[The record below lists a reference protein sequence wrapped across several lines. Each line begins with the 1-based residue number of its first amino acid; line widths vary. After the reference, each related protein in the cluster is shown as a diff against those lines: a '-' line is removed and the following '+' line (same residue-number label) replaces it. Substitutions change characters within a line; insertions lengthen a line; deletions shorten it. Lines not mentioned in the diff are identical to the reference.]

1 MVSLC
6 IKFSLIYSNS
16 NDPSRRISA
25 ERLMDPTPLP
35 LVDPSRHLFTEK
47 VLRPGKETKTKKP
60 SKKSKRG
67 YSRPQTYR
75 SSISGKPITM
85 KPSTERFFDPD
96 PEATSSS
103 DKLSL
108 PTRSGTSIVSERLF
122 QLERKL
128 DFESIESQN
137 NKIMDEDLQQMQ
149 IELGKSYDLF
159 QKISTKFESIDFGTL
174 HKRIEN
180 LHLTESSNDLSKAA
194 TDQLKQMFDTS
205 FLKNRLGKLTTEVRD
220 GFRRHPGEFADIPE
234 LSNFFQACSQLEHG
248 LETLKKQRKRSNELE
263 DRISLATEMAYNRM
277 EEIRNSLGTDPK
289 KNF

>member
-1 MVSLC
+1 MVSLS
-6 IKFSLIYSNS
+6 IKSGIIYSNS

-25 ERLMDPTPLP
+25 EQLMDPTPLP
-35 LVDPSRHLFTEK
+35 LIDPSRNLFPDK
-47 VLRPGKETKTKKP
+47 VLHPGKATKTKK
-60 SKKSKRG
+60 STKKSKRNN
-67 YSRPQTYR
+67 SRPQTYR

-85 KPSTERFFDPD
+85 KPSVERFFDAHL
-96 PEATSSS
+96 EATSSS
-103 DKLSL
+103 HKLSL
-108 PTRSGTSIVSERLF
+108 PSRSGTSIVSERLY

-137 NKIMDEDLQQMQ
+137 NKIIDDDLQQMQ
-149 IELGKSYDLF
+149 MELGKSYELF
-159 QKISTKFESIDFGTL
+159 QNISTKFESIDFGNL

-180 LHLTESSNDLSKAA
+180 LHLSESSNDLSKAA

-205 FLKNRLGKLTTEVRD
+205 FLKNRLGNLTTDVRD

-248 LETLKKQRKRSNELE
+248 LETLKKHRKRSNALE
-263 DRISLATEMAYNRM
+263 DRVSLATELAYNRM
-277 EEIRNSLGTDPK
+277 EEIRNSLGTDPE

>member
-1 MVSLC
+1 MC
-6 IKFSLIYSNS
+6 IKSGIIYSNS

-25 ERLMDPTPLP
+25 EKLMDPTPLP
-35 LVDPSRHLFTEK
+35 LLDPSRNLFPDK
-47 VLRPGKETKTKKP
+47 VLHPGKETRTKKS
-60 SKKSKRG
+60 SKKSK
-67 YSRPQTYR
+67 SRPQTYR
-75 SSISGKPITM
+75 SSISGQPITM
-85 KPSTERFFDPD
+85 KPSAERFFDPHL
-96 PEATSSS
+96 EATSSS
-103 DKLSL
+103 HKLSL
-108 PTRSGTSIVSERLF
+108 PSRSGTSIVSERLF

-128 DFESIESQN
+128 DLESIESQN
-137 NKIMDEDLQQMQ
+137 NKIMDDDLQQMQ
-149 IELGKSYDLF
+149 MELSKSYELF
-159 QKISTKFESIDFGTL
+159 QNISTKFESINFGTL

-180 LHLTESSNDLSKAA
+180 LHLSESNNDLSKAA

-205 FLKNRLGKLTTEVRD
+205 FLKNRLGKLTTDVRD

-263 DRISLATEMAYNRM
+263 DRVSLATEMAYNRM